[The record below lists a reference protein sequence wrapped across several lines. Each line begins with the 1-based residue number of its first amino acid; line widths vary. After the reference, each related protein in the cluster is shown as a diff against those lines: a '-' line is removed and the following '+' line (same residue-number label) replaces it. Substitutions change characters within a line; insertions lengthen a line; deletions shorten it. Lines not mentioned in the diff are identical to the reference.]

1 MALLT
6 QAHAGWR
13 HRLSALTLIMIALTA
28 LLLSACSSLFFYP
41 DQRVRLTPDKL
52 GLRYEDIYLDTRDN
66 TRIHAWRL
74 IPEQTPKGV
83 IVVLH
88 GNAENIS
95 SHIISVSWLVEAGY
109 ELLLPDYRG
118 FGQSAGKASLPGI
131 FQDLDAVSQWLEERR
146 QQQNIPIF
154 WLGQSIGANLSYYY
168 LATHPVVGLNAVIL
182 DAPFASYRRLAREK
196 LGQFWLTWP
205 FQYPASWLI
214 DDRFS
219 PIRYTDHWQGLPLL
233 IYASD
238 NDRVIPMHHT
248 KRLVKELERDTRTP
262 LKVIETHGAHI
273 STYRYPEYRIAT
285 LEFLS
290 ENR

>member
-1 MALLT
+1 MKS
-6 QAHAGWR
+6 
-13 HRLSALTLIMIALTA
+13 SATKRCRSSASA
-28 LLLSACSSLFFYP
+28 LLLIIATAFLLTACSSLFFYP
-41 DQRVRLTPDKL
+41 DQRTRLTPDKL
-52 GLRYEDIYLDTRDN
+52 GLNYEDVYLKTRDN

-118 FGQSAGKASLPGI
+118 FGESTGRAALPGI

-146 QQQNIPIF
+146 QQQNIPLY
-154 WLGQSIGANLSYYY
+154 WLGQSIGANLSFYY
-168 LATHPVVGLNAVIL
+168 LATHPVPGLNAVIL
-182 DAPFASYRRLAREK
+182 DAPFASYRTLAREK
-196 LGQFWLTWP
+196 LNQLWLTWP
-205 FQYPASWLI
+205 FQYPLSWLI

-219 PIRYTDHWQGLPLL
+219 PIRYTEHWPEFPLL
-233 IYASD
+233 IYSSD
-238 NDRVIPMHHT
+238 NDRVIPLHHT
-248 KRLVKELERDTRTP
+248 ERLVKQIRQNSRIP
-262 LKVIETHGAHI
+262 LKMIETHGTHI
-273 STYRYPEYRIAT
+273 STYRYPEYRTAT

-290 ENR
+290 QNR